1 MMSSANIQTRT
12 RILRSAWKLLEGDS
26 GQGVRMADIAKDAGI
41 SRQAV
46 YLHFPKRAELLIAV
60 TRYIDEV
67 LDVDARLAAS
77 RRAATG
83 AARLEAF
90 IEAWGNYIPEIHGI
104 AKALLAMKDTDA
116 AAAAA
121 WADRMGAVRQGCEA
135 AVQALNADGM
145 LTPEFSP
152 QQATDILWTQLSVR
166 NWEQLTQECGW
177 SQKRYIEAMQMMA
190 RRVLLT
196 GALLP

>member
-1 MMSSANIQTRT
+1 MSSPNPDTRT
-12 RILRSAWKLLEGDS
+12 RILRSAWKLLEADG

-46 YLHFPKRAELLIAV
+46 YLHFPKRSELLIAT

-77 RRAATG
+77 RG
-83 AARLEAF
+83 AASGTARLDAF
-90 IEAWGNYIPEIHGI
+90 IQAWGNYIPEIHGI

-121 WADRMGAVRQGCEA
+121 WSDRMQAVRQGCEA
-135 AVQALNADGM
+135 AVQALKADGA
-145 LTPEFSP
+145 LAPEYAP
-152 QQATDILWTQLSVR
+152 KQATDILWTLLSVR

-177 SQKRYIEAMQMMA
+177 SQKRYIETTQMVA
-190 RRVLLT
+190 RRVLLD
-196 GALLP
+196 GAGAP